1 MFGLGKFKMTLNWP
15 MLIVER
21 ISASSNT
28 ATLTISVD
36 ELRIEKS
43 HDFVDLVVLLL
54 ISSNSITL
62 QIRTKVEME

>member
-43 HDFVDLVVLLL
+43 HDFVDLVVLFAY
-54 ISSNSITL
+54 
-62 QIRTKVEME
+62 

>member
-1 MFGLGKFKMTLNWP
+1 MFGLGKGKFKMTLNWP

-21 ISASSNT
+21 ISVSSNT

-43 HDFVDLVVLLL
+43 HDFVDLVVLFAY
-54 ISSNSITL
+54 
-62 QIRTKVEME
+62 